1 MNVEPP
7 LENQLI
13 QICTGQRHPSPDP
26 VLDPIE
32 AEIIASVCPHP
43 LPGQAWRLS
52 FADGTYRAELGLIVA
67 DHHRVVPE
75 AIRRESAR
83 GRTKQELLS
92 KVLRK
97 HENASAWLE
106 RQAKAT
112 EKRIREATI
121 AEETTVSGRARR
133 ALRKFCVGLPSKY
146 RYRIAAQVARDQ
158 ITDAGKI
165 EALVLDA
172 KAEWEAKLAR
182 RKAAKET
189 PVYVEPPREIR
200 ISTAEGPQRLVRR
213 DDGALNAMLAAAML
227 AAPVVSIRSKRPP
240 PFVPD

>member
-1 MNVEPP
+1 MSERPNEI
-7 LENQLI
+7 I
-13 QICTGQRHPSPDP
+13 QMCTGRRHPSPDP
-26 VLDPIE
+26 VLDPLE

-43 LPGQAWRLS
+43 LPGEAWRLTVVDGVLH
-52 FADGTYRAELGLIVA
+52 ADLGLIVA

-75 AIRRESAR
+75 AIRRESATA
-83 GRTKQELLS
+83 RTKQELLS

-106 RQAKAT
+106 RQTKAT

-158 ITDAGKI
+158 ITDAGQI

-172 KAEWEAKLAR
+172 KEEWAAKLAR

-189 PVYVEPPREIR
+189 PVYVEPPREVV

-213 DDGALNAMLAAAML
+213 DQGALNVMLAAAML
-227 AAPVVSIRSKRPP
+227 AAPTSLPSKRPP
-240 PFVPD
+240 PFFPD